1 VTLGASSEE
10 LGVVIYLLYPL
21 RKYFF
26 AFNLFGYVTFRVAGA
41 AITAFLISVIFGPL
55 IIRRLKKA
63 QVLDNTQKTD
73 SERLSEI
80 QKEKSDIPTM
90 GGLLILLAI
99 LSATFIW
106 ADPLNYYVIL
116 GIFIVLSLGVIG
128 GADDLIKLRP
138 TEEQGLPRKLKLIL
152 EVALGLS
159 LALLLWYYV
168 RETEFGTKLSLP
180 FRAENY
186 KDFIELGFLYFILV
200 TIVIVGTS
208 NAVNLADGL
217 DGLAIG
223 CVIMVALGFAV
234 VSYVAGHYKFSHY
247 LLVPFVRGASEM
259 SIFSGA
265 IVGAGLGFLWFN
277 CHPAQVFMGDVG
289 ALPLGGAIGYI
300 SVVARQEF
308 LLFFIGGVFVLEAVS
323 VILQVA
329 SFKLT
334 GKRIFRIA
342 PLHHH
347 FQFRGWPESKVTA
360 RFWILSAICAAIGV
374 AALKLR

>member
-1 VTLGASSEE
+1 ML
-10 LGVVIYLLYPL
+10 P
-21 RKYFF
+21 
-26 AFNLFGYVTFRVAGA
+26 FGVAGA
-41 AITAFLISVIFGPL
+41 AVTAFLISVIFGPYV
-55 IIRRLKKA
+55 IRRLRKA
-63 QVLDNTQKTD
+63 QVIENTQKTD

-80 QKEKSDIPTM
+80 QKVKSETPTM

-99 LSATFIW
+99 LGSTIFW
-106 ADPLNYYVIL
+106 ADPFENYILL
-116 GIFIVLSLGVIG
+116 GIFIVVGLGVIG

-138 TEEQGLPRKLKLIL
+138 TKEQGLPRKLKLIL
-152 EVALGLS
+152 EALLGLS
-159 LALLLWYYV
+159 LAVLLWYYV
-168 RETEFGTKLSLP
+168 RKTEFGTKLSLP
-180 FRAENY
+180 FRAEDYKNY
-186 KDFIELGFLYFILV
+186 IELGLLYFVLV
-200 TIVIVGTS
+200 AIVIVGTS

-234 VSYVAGHYKFSHY
+234 VSYVVGHYKFSHY
-247 LLVPFVRGASEM
+247 LLVPFVRGASEI
-259 SIFSGA
+259 SIFSAA
-265 IVGAGLGFLWFN
+265 IAGAGLGFLWFN

-329 SFKLT
+329 SYRLT
-334 GKRIFRIA
+334 GKRIFLIA

-347 FQFRGWPESKVTA
+347 FQFKGWPENKITA
-360 RFWILSAICAAIGV
+360 RFWILSAVCAAIGV
-374 AALKLR
+374 ATLKLR